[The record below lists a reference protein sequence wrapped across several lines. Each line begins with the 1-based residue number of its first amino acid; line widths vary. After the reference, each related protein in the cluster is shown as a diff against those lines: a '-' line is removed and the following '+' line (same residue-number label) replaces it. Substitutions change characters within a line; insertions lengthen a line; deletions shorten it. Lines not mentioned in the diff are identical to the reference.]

1 MPGLIPLIFIIVP
14 IIEITLF
21 VQIGGAIG
29 LGWTLLVILATAML
43 GARAIR
49 RQGID
54 ALARAQAQMANGK
67 PPVGE
72 IVHGV
77 LILMAG
83 ILLLTPGFMTDA
95 LGMLVLLPAPRAA
108 MAKYLMSK
116 MTVQSVGGGFQCGFG
131 SGNFQ
136 QGPFDQDPFNQQP
149 KDGNTFEG
157 EYERKDGDDNNRL
170 N

>member
-1 MPGLIPLIFIIVP
+1 MPGLIPLILIIVP

-95 LGMLVLLPAPRAA
+95 LGFLLLVPATRLFVLELAAGFILPKLFSGFSVRRGSTQNPAD
-108 MAKYLMSK
+108 AKII
-116 MTVQSVGGGFQCGFG
+116 
-131 SGNFQ
+131 
-136 QGPFDQDPFNQQP
+136 
-149 KDGNTFEG
+149 
-157 EYERKDGDDNNRL
+157 DGDYRVEDPDD
-170 N
+170 

>member
-54 ALARAQAQMANGK
+54 ALARAQAQMAAGK

-95 LGMLVLLPAPRAA
+95 LGFLLLVPATRLFVLELAAGFILPKLFSGFSVRRGSTQNPTD
-108 MAKYLMSK
+108 AKII
-116 MTVQSVGGGFQCGFG
+116 
-131 SGNFQ
+131 
-136 QGPFDQDPFNQQP
+136 
-149 KDGNTFEG
+149 
-157 EYERKDGDDNNRL
+157 DGDYRVEDPDD
-170 N
+170 

>member
-1 MPGLIPLIFIIVP
+1 MPGLIPLILIIVP

-29 LGWTLLVILATAML
+29 LGWTLLVILATAIF

-54 ALARAQAQMANGK
+54 ALARAQAQMATGK
-67 PPVGE
+67 PPLGE

-95 LGMLVLLPAPRAA
+95 LGFLLLFPPTRLFVLELAAGFILPKLFSGFSVRRGSTQNPAD
-108 MAKYLMSK
+108 AKII
-116 MTVQSVGGGFQCGFG
+116 
-131 SGNFQ
+131 
-136 QGPFDQDPFNQQP
+136 
-149 KDGNTFEG
+149 
-157 EYERKDGDDNNRL
+157 DGDYRVEDPDD
-170 N
+170 

>member
-1 MPGLIPLIFIIVP
+1 MPGLIPLILIIVP

-29 LGWTLLVILATAML
+29 LGWTLLIILVTAML

-54 ALARAQAQMANGK
+54 ALTRAQAQMATGK

-83 ILLLTPGFMTDA
+83 IFLLTPGFMTDA
-95 LGMLVLLPAPRAA
+95 LGFLLLFPAARLLVLELAAGFILPKLFSGFSVRRGSTQNPAD
-108 MAKYLMSK
+108 AKII
-116 MTVQSVGGGFQCGFG
+116 
-131 SGNFQ
+131 
-136 QGPFDQDPFNQQP
+136 
-149 KDGNTFEG
+149 
-157 EYERKDGDDNNRL
+157 DGDYRVEDPDD
-170 N
+170 

>member
-1 MPGLIPLIFIIVP
+1 MPGLIPLILIIVP

-54 ALARAQAQMANGK
+54 ALARAQAQMATGK

-83 ILLLTPGFMTDA
+83 ILLLTPGFMTDT
-95 LGMLVLLPAPRAA
+95 LGFLLLLPTTRLFVVELAA
-108 MAKYLMSK
+108 GLILPKLFSGF
-116 MTVQSVGGGFQCGFG
+116 SVRRG
-131 SGNFQ
+131 STQN
-136 QGPFDQDPFNQQP
+136 PADE
-149 KDGNTFEG
+149 KII
-157 EYERKDGDDNNRL
+157 DGDYRVEDPDD
-170 N
+170 

>member
-1 MPGLIPLIFIIVP
+1 MPGLIPLILVIVP
-14 IIEITLF
+14 IVEITLF

-29 LGWTLLVILATAML
+29 LGWTLLVILATAMF
-43 GARAIR
+43 GAHAIR

-54 ALARAQAQMANGK
+54 ALARAQAQMATGK

-95 LGMLVLLPAPRAA
+95 LGFLLLFPPTRLFVLELAAGFILPKLFSGFSVRRGSTQNPAD
-108 MAKYLMSK
+108 AKII
-116 MTVQSVGGGFQCGFG
+116 
-131 SGNFQ
+131 
-136 QGPFDQDPFNQQP
+136 
-149 KDGNTFEG
+149 
-157 EYERKDGDDNNRL
+157 DGDYRVEDPDD
-170 N
+170 

>member
-1 MPGLIPLIFIIVP
+1 MPGLIPLILIIVP

-54 ALARAQAQMANGK
+54 ALTRAQAQMVTGK

-95 LGMLVLLPAPRAA
+95 LGFLLLVPATRLFVLELAAGFILPKLFSGFSVRRGSTQNPAD
-108 MAKYLMSK
+108 AKII
-116 MTVQSVGGGFQCGFG
+116 
-131 SGNFQ
+131 
-136 QGPFDQDPFNQQP
+136 
-149 KDGNTFEG
+149 
-157 EYERKDGDDNNRL
+157 DGDYRVEDPDD
-170 N
+170 

>member
-1 MPGLIPLIFIIVP
+1 MPGLIPLILIIVP

-54 ALARAQAQMANGK
+54 ALARAQAQMATGK

-95 LGMLVLLPAPRAA
+95 LGFLLLFPATRLFVLELAAGLILPKLLSGFSVRRGSARNPAD
-108 MAKYLMSK
+108 AKII
-116 MTVQSVGGGFQCGFG
+116 
-131 SGNFQ
+131 
-136 QGPFDQDPFNQQP
+136 
-149 KDGNTFEG
+149 
-157 EYERKDGDDNNRL
+157 DGDYRVEDPDD
-170 N
+170 

>member
-1 MPGLIPLIFIIVP
+1 MPGLIPLILIIVP

-29 LGWTLLVILATAML
+29 LGWTLLIILATAML

-54 ALARAQAQMANGK
+54 ALARAQAQMAAGK

-95 LGMLVLLPAPRAA
+95 LGFLLLFPATRLFVLELAASFILPKLLSGFSVRRGSTRNPAD
-108 MAKYLMSK
+108 AKII
-116 MTVQSVGGGFQCGFG
+116 
-131 SGNFQ
+131 
-136 QGPFDQDPFNQQP
+136 
-149 KDGNTFEG
+149 
-157 EYERKDGDDNNRL
+157 DGDYRVEDPDD
-170 N
+170 

>member
-1 MPGLIPLIFIIVP
+1 MPGLIPLILIIVP

-54 ALARAQAQMANGK
+54 ALARAQAQMATGK

-95 LGMLVLLPAPRAA
+95 LGFLLLFPTTRLFVVELAAGFILPKLFSGFSVPRGSTQNRAD
-108 MAKYLMSK
+108 AKII
-116 MTVQSVGGGFQCGFG
+116 
-131 SGNFQ
+131 
-136 QGPFDQDPFNQQP
+136 
-149 KDGNTFEG
+149 
-157 EYERKDGDDNNRL
+157 DGDYRVEDPDD
-170 N
+170 

>member
-1 MPGLIPLIFIIVP
+1 MPGLIPMLLIIVP

-54 ALARAQAQMANGK
+54 ALARAQAQMATGK

-72 IVHGV
+72 IVHGA

-95 LGMLVLLPAPRAA
+95 LGFVLLFPITRLFVLELAAGFILPKLFSGFSVRRENARNPAD
-108 MAKYLMSK
+108 AKII
-116 MTVQSVGGGFQCGFG
+116 
-131 SGNFQ
+131 
-136 QGPFDQDPFNQQP
+136 
-149 KDGNTFEG
+149 
-157 EYERKDGDDNNRL
+157 DGDYRVEDPDD
-170 N
+170 

>member
-1 MPGLIPLIFIIVP
+1 MPGLIPLILVIVP

-29 LGWTLLVILATAML
+29 LGWTLLVILATAMF
-43 GARAIR
+43 GAHAIR

-54 ALARAQAQMANGK
+54 ALARAQAQMATGK

-95 LGMLVLLPAPRAA
+95 LGFLLLFPPTRLFVLELAAGFILPKLFSGFSVRRGSTQNPAD
-108 MAKYLMSK
+108 AKII
-116 MTVQSVGGGFQCGFG
+116 
-131 SGNFQ
+131 
-136 QGPFDQDPFNQQP
+136 
-149 KDGNTFEG
+149 
-157 EYERKDGDDNNRL
+157 DGDYRVEDPDD
-170 N
+170 

>member
-1 MPGLIPLIFIIVP
+1 MPGLIPLILIIVP
-14 IIEITLF
+14 IIEIALF
-21 VQIGGAIG
+21 IQIGGAIG

-54 ALARAQAQMANGK
+54 ALARAQAQMATGK
-67 PPVGE
+67 PPMGE

-95 LGMLVLLPAPRAA
+95 LGFLLLFPTTRLFVLELAAGFILPKLFSGFSVRRGSTQKPAE
-108 MAKYLMSK
+108 AKII
-116 MTVQSVGGGFQCGFG
+116 
-131 SGNFQ
+131 
-136 QGPFDQDPFNQQP
+136 
-149 KDGNTFEG
+149 
-157 EYERKDGDDNNRL
+157 DGDYRVEDPDD
-170 N
+170 

>member
-1 MPGLIPLIFIIVP
+1 
-14 IIEITLF
+14 
-21 VQIGGAIG
+21 
-29 LGWTLLVILATAML
+29 ML

-83 ILLLTPGFMTDA
+83 IFLLTPGFMTDA
-95 LGMLVLLPAPRAA
+95 LGFLLLFPATRLFVLELAAGFILPKLFSGFSVRRGSTQNPAD
-108 MAKYLMSK
+108 AKII
-116 MTVQSVGGGFQCGFG
+116 
-131 SGNFQ
+131 
-136 QGPFDQDPFNQQP
+136 
-149 KDGNTFEG
+149 
-157 EYERKDGDDNNRL
+157 DGDYRVEDPDD
-170 N
+170 

>member
-1 MPGLIPLIFIIVP
+1 MPGLIPLILIIVP
-14 IIEITLF
+14 IIEIALF
-21 VQIGGAIG
+21 IQIGGAIG

-54 ALARAQAQMANGK
+54 ALARAQAQMATGK

-95 LGMLVLLPAPRAA
+95 LGFLLLFPTTRLFVLELAAGFILPKLFSGFSVRRGSTQKPAE
-108 MAKYLMSK
+108 AKII
-116 MTVQSVGGGFQCGFG
+116 
-131 SGNFQ
+131 
-136 QGPFDQDPFNQQP
+136 
-149 KDGNTFEG
+149 
-157 EYERKDGDDNNRL
+157 DGDYRVEDPDD
-170 N
+170 

>member
-1 MPGLIPLIFIIVP
+1 MPGLIPLILIIVP

-43 GARAIR
+43 GAHAIR

-54 ALARAQAQMANGK
+54 ALARAQAQMATGK

-77 LILMAG
+77 LILTAG
-83 ILLLTPGFMTDA
+83 ILLLTPGFMTDT
-95 LGMLVLLPAPRAA
+95 LGFLLLFPTTRLFVVELAAGLILPKLFSGFSVRRGSTQNPADE
-108 MAKYLMSK
+108 KII
-116 MTVQSVGGGFQCGFG
+116 
-131 SGNFQ
+131 
-136 QGPFDQDPFNQQP
+136 
-149 KDGNTFEG
+149 
-157 EYERKDGDDNNRL
+157 DGDYRVEDPDD
-170 N
+170 

>member
-1 MPGLIPLIFIIVP
+1 MPGLIPLILIIVP
-14 IIEITLF
+14 IIEIALF

-54 ALARAQAQMANGK
+54 ALARAQAQMATGR

-95 LGMLVLLPAPRAA
+95 LGFLLLVPATRLFVLELAAGFILPKLFSGFSVRRGSTQNPAD
-108 MAKYLMSK
+108 AKII
-116 MTVQSVGGGFQCGFG
+116 
-131 SGNFQ
+131 
-136 QGPFDQDPFNQQP
+136 
-149 KDGNTFEG
+149 
-157 EYERKDGDDNNRL
+157 DGDYRVEDPDD
-170 N
+170 

>member
-1 MPGLIPLIFIIVP
+1 MPGLIPLILIIVP

-54 ALARAQAQMANGK
+54 ALARAQAQMATGK

-95 LGMLVLLPAPRAA
+95 LGFLLLFPATRLLVLELAAGFILPKLFSGFSVRRGSTQNPAD
-108 MAKYLMSK
+108 AKII
-116 MTVQSVGGGFQCGFG
+116 
-131 SGNFQ
+131 
-136 QGPFDQDPFNQQP
+136 
-149 KDGNTFEG
+149 
-157 EYERKDGDDNNRL
+157 DGDYRVEDPDD
-170 N
+170 

>member
-1 MPGLIPLIFIIVP
+1 MPGLIPLILIIVP

-49 RQGID
+49 RQGIE
-54 ALARAQAQMANGK
+54 ALTRAQAQMAAGK

-95 LGMLVLLPAPRAA
+95 LGFLLLFPATRLLVLELAAGFILPKLFSGFSVRRGSTQNPPD
-108 MAKYLMSK
+108 AKII
-116 MTVQSVGGGFQCGFG
+116 
-131 SGNFQ
+131 
-136 QGPFDQDPFNQQP
+136 
-149 KDGNTFEG
+149 
-157 EYERKDGDDNNRL
+157 DGDYRVEDPDD
-170 N
+170 

>member
-1 MPGLIPLIFIIVP
+1 MPGLIPLILIIVP

-29 LGWTLLVILATAML
+29 LGWTLLIILATAML

-49 RQGID
+49 RHGID
-54 ALARAQAQMANGK
+54 ALARAQAQMATGK

-83 ILLLTPGFMTDA
+83 ILLLIPGFMTDTSGFLLLFPA
-95 LGMLVLLPAPRAA
+95 ARLFVLELAAGFILPKLFSGFSVRRWRGQNPSD
-108 MAKYLMSK
+108 AKII
-116 MTVQSVGGGFQCGFG
+116 
-131 SGNFQ
+131 
-136 QGPFDQDPFNQQP
+136 
-149 KDGNTFEG
+149 
-157 EYERKDGDDNNRL
+157 DGDYRVDDPDD
-170 N
+170 

>member
-1 MPGLIPLIFIIVP
+1 MPGLIPLILIIVP

-54 ALARAQAQMANGK
+54 ALTRAQAQMAAGK

-95 LGMLVLLPAPRAA
+95 LGFLLLFPATRLLVLELAAGFILPKLFSGFSVRRRSTQNSAD
-108 MAKYLMSK
+108 AKII
-116 MTVQSVGGGFQCGFG
+116 
-131 SGNFQ
+131 
-136 QGPFDQDPFNQQP
+136 
-149 KDGNTFEG
+149 
-157 EYERKDGDDNNRL
+157 DGDYRVEDPDD
-170 N
+170 

>member
-1 MPGLIPLIFIIVP
+1 MPGLIPLILIIVP

-29 LGWTLLVILATAML
+29 LGWTLLIILVTAML

-54 ALARAQAQMANGK
+54 ALTRAQAQMATGK

-83 ILLLTPGFMTDA
+83 IFLLTPGFMTDA
-95 LGMLVLLPAPRAA
+95 LGFLLLFPAARLLVLELAAGFILPKLFSGFSVRRGSTQNPAD
-108 MAKYLMSK
+108 AKIIEGDYR
-116 MTVQSVGGGFQCGFG
+116 VE
-131 SGNFQ
+131 
-136 QGPFDQDPFNQQP
+136 DP
-149 KDGNTFEG
+149 
-157 EYERKDGDDNNRL
+157 DD
-170 N
+170 

>member
-1 MPGLIPLIFIIVP
+1 MPGLIPLILIIVP

-54 ALARAQAQMANGK
+54 ALARAQAQMATGK

-95 LGMLVLLPAPRAA
+95 LGFLLLFPPTRLFVLELAAGFILPKLFSGFSVRRGSTQNPAD
-108 MAKYLMSK
+108 AKII
-116 MTVQSVGGGFQCGFG
+116 
-131 SGNFQ
+131 
-136 QGPFDQDPFNQQP
+136 
-149 KDGNTFEG
+149 
-157 EYERKDGDDNNRL
+157 DGDYRVEDPDD
-170 N
+170 

>member
-1 MPGLIPLIFIIVP
+1 MPGLIPLILIIVP

-54 ALARAQAQMANGK
+54 ALARAQAQMATGK

-95 LGMLVLLPAPRAA
+95 WGFFLLFPVTRLFVLELAAGFILPKLFSGFSVRRGSTHNPAD
-108 MAKYLMSK
+108 AKII
-116 MTVQSVGGGFQCGFG
+116 
-131 SGNFQ
+131 
-136 QGPFDQDPFNQQP
+136 
-149 KDGNTFEG
+149 
-157 EYERKDGDDNNRL
+157 DGDYRVEDPDD
-170 N
+170 

>member
-1 MPGLIPLIFIIVP
+1 MPGLIPLIVIIVP

-43 GARAIR
+43 GAHAIR

-54 ALARAQAQMANGK
+54 ALARAQTQMATGK

-95 LGMLVLLPAPRAA
+95 LGFLLLFPATRLLVLELAAGFILPKLFSGFSVRRGSTQNPAD
-108 MAKYLMSK
+108 AKII
-116 MTVQSVGGGFQCGFG
+116 
-131 SGNFQ
+131 
-136 QGPFDQDPFNQQP
+136 
-149 KDGNTFEG
+149 
-157 EYERKDGDDNNRL
+157 DGDYRVEDPDD
-170 N
+170 

>member
-1 MPGLIPLIFIIVP
+1 MPGLIPLILIIVP

-54 ALARAQAQMANGK
+54 ALARTQAQMAAGK

-95 LGMLVLLPAPRAA
+95 LGFLLLFPATRLLVLELAAGFILPKLFSGFSVRRGSTQNPPD
-108 MAKYLMSK
+108 AKII
-116 MTVQSVGGGFQCGFG
+116 
-131 SGNFQ
+131 
-136 QGPFDQDPFNQQP
+136 
-149 KDGNTFEG
+149 
-157 EYERKDGDDNNRL
+157 DGDYRVEDPDD
-170 N
+170 

>member
-1 MPGLIPLIFIIVP
+1 MPGLIPLIVIIVP

-43 GARAIR
+43 GAHVIR

-54 ALARAQAQMANGK
+54 ALARAQTQMATGK

-95 LGMLVLLPAPRAA
+95 LGFLLLFPATRLLVLELAAGFILPKLFSGFSVRRGSTQNPAD
-108 MAKYLMSK
+108 AKII
-116 MTVQSVGGGFQCGFG
+116 
-131 SGNFQ
+131 
-136 QGPFDQDPFNQQP
+136 
-149 KDGNTFEG
+149 
-157 EYERKDGDDNNRL
+157 DGDYRVEDPDD
-170 N
+170 

>member
-1 MPGLIPLIFIIVP
+1 MPGLIPLILIIVP

-29 LGWTLLVILATAML
+29 LGWTLLIILATAML

-54 ALARAQAQMANGK
+54 ALARAQAQMAAGK

-95 LGMLVLLPAPRAA
+95 LGFLLLFPATRLFVLELAASFILPKLLSGFSVRRGSTRNPAD
-108 MAKYLMSK
+108 AK
-116 MTVQSVGGGFQCGFG
+116 VI
-131 SGNFQ
+131 
-136 QGPFDQDPFNQQP
+136 
-149 KDGNTFEG
+149 
-157 EYERKDGDDNNRL
+157 DGDYRVEDPDD
-170 N
+170 

>member
-1 MPGLIPLIFIIVP
+1 MPGLIPLILIIVP

-54 ALARAQAQMANGK
+54 ALARAQAQMATGK

-83 ILLLTPGFMTDA
+83 ILLLTPGFMTDT
-95 LGMLVLLPAPRAA
+95 LGFLLLFPATRLFVLELAAGFILPKLFSGFSVRRGSTQNPAD
-108 MAKYLMSK
+108 AKII
-116 MTVQSVGGGFQCGFG
+116 
-131 SGNFQ
+131 
-136 QGPFDQDPFNQQP
+136 
-149 KDGNTFEG
+149 
-157 EYERKDGDDNNRL
+157 DGDYRVEDPDD
-170 N
+170 